1 MKCWYLKV
9 SLWYPMIPIHS
20 PVPTGSNY
28 TGIIPVCPM
37 EHGPI
42 FKDLFTRNKTSYMR
56 QYYKDWTS
64 FNTSLIYFAEVLK
77 LNHYYIKFKKIWK
90 KPFTSH
96 TALSSSFQI
105 VEERHI
111 CWTNKSTVYNN
122 RPFHIIYNNAIKQI
136 YKSRNM

>member
-1 MKCWYLKV
+1 
-9 SLWYPMIPIHS
+9 MIPIHG

-42 FKDLFTRNKTSYMR
+42 SKELLTRNKTSYMQ
-56 QYYKDWTS
+56 QYYKGLTS
-64 FNTSLIYFAEVLK
+64 YNTSLIYFAKVLK
-77 LNHYYIKFKKIWK
+77 LNHYYIKFKKKYEK

-111 CWTNKSTVYNN
+111 C
-122 RPFHIIYNNAIKQI
+122 
-136 YKSRNM
+136 